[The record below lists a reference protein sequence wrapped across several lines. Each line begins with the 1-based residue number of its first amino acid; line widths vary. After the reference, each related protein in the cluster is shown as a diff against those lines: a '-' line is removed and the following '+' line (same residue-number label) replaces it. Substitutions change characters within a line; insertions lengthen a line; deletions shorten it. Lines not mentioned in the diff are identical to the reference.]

1 MSTRQIIV
9 ANRIALPAEPPEEI
23 WLMPWG
29 SVAASNGDFVVNDES
44 RRAILERID
53 HRGVELVIDY
63 EHHTVGGEFAAP
75 DGRAVAAG
83 WIKSLR
89 FARDGDAAGVYAG
102 VEWTPAAARAIR
114 DREYRFVSPVVLVRE
129 SDGVCIG
136 LHSVALTNT
145 PAIIAARPIVNKE
158 GTSMDPKFEMARGFL
173 GMDASATQEQIMSEM
188 EKFMAQLRELAGA
201 GGDADQAQVMSA
213 LSARLKRGDESAA
226 RFTAL
231 RAAVVKSAGLS
242 EQVADEAVL
251 HACGEL
257 RRGAAGGE
265 TEMVALRAANEALS
279 SRVQTAEKAL
289 NEIRCREFIA
299 RGTEEGRISAHTA
312 EKWAAEF
319 LRDPN
324 GAEQRLRDLIP
335 AGTYPRPGVTAAGRP
350 SSGGAGGNT
359 RPCRAKFDA
368 AVQTKVAAGMKRHE
382 AFVAVCREQ
391 PELRQALVEEAN
403 AA

>member
-1 MSTRQIIV
+1 
-9 ANRIALPAEPPEEI
+9 
-23 WLMPWG
+23 
-29 SVAASNGDFVVNDES
+29 
-44 RRAILERID
+44 
-53 HRGVELVIDY
+53 
-63 EHHTVGGEFAAP
+63 
-75 DGRAVAAG
+75 
-83 WIKSLR
+83 
-89 FARDGDAAGVYAG
+89 
-102 VEWTPAAARAIR
+102 
-114 DREYRFVSPVVLVRE
+114 
-129 SDGVCIG
+129 
-136 LHSVALTNT
+136 
-145 PAIIAARPIVNKE
+145 
-158 GTSMDPKFEMARGFL
+158 
-173 GMDASATQEQIMSEM
+173 MSEM

>member
-9 ANRIALPAEPPEEI
+9 ANRIALPAEPPAEI

-29 SVAASNGDFVVNDES
+29 RVAASNGDFVVNDES

-53 HRGVELVIDY
+53 QRGVELVIDY

-83 WIKSLR
+83 WIQSLR
-89 FARDGDAAGVYAG
+89 FAREGDAAGVYAG

-129 SDGVCIG
+129 SDGVCVG

-145 PAIIAARPIVNKE
+145 PAIHAARPIVNKE
-158 GTSMDPKFEMARGFL
+158 GRSMDPKFEMARGFL

-201 GGDADQAQVMSA
+201 GGDADQAKVMSA
-213 LSARLKRGDESAA
+213 LAGRLKRGDESAA
-226 RFTAL
+226 RFSAL
-231 RAAVVKSAGLS
+231 RAAVAKSAGLNDS
-242 EQVADEAVL
+242 VADEAVL

-257 RRGAAGGE
+257 RRGAAGSE

-279 SRVQTAEKAL
+279 SRVQAAETAL
-289 NEIRCREFIA
+289 NEIRCREFVA